1 MTLAEY
7 IKQNYNNDTYWFVS
21 ECEQSWHR
29 DRINNII
36 NIKEYLSGRHAI
48 LSRPDEVY
56 NGRTFKTRKIVLQ
69 YAKTILNFQT
79 SFLLG
84 KPATLSGDEKSI
96 KELKQVYKKSK
107 YNDIDYKILDKLCKY
122 GEIYEYLYFNNDN
135 RIKSKLINPE
145 DGYPIYS
152 DSLEYIGFIEHYTS
166 NGVSY
171 WNVFSD
177 NEVTEWTNA
186 GGYMH
191 ILGQYNNV
199 SGLPVIYKT
208 LNEMDERQG
217 RSDLED
223 YVNILDNM
231 EELISKYAD
240 AFYKFLNPIP
250 VVTGTKLNIGKN
262 GEGAVDANTVGYAL
276 QLDDGSNFNLVTN
289 RMDYKSLETIY
300 NMLRQALLDISMTP
314 SIITSGVEISNV
326 SETSIKMLYSMAQ
339 IKAQI
344 NSKYLVDGFR
354 YRWKLM
360 QKMLKLQNID
370 IDARDVEVVFNMSIP
385 QNDEEIITNLKT
397 LNEIGAIS
405 LESILANSPYCN
417 DVEGEKAR
425 IENSK
430 KVVTEPI
437 NQDK

>member
-1 MTLAEY
+1 MTLKEY
-7 IKQNYNNDTYWFVS
+7 IKQNYNNDNYWFVS

-29 DRINNII
+29 DRVDNIL

-56 NGRTFKTRKIVLQ
+56 NNRTFKTRKIVLQ

-107 YNDIDYKILDKLCKY
+107 YNDIDYKILDKLTKY
-122 GEIYEYLYFNNDN
+122 GIVYEYLFISYNG
-135 RIKSKLINPE
+135 RIKSKLINSE
-145 DGYPIYS
+145 DGYPVYD
-152 DSLEYIGFIEHYTS
+152 DSMNYLAFIEHYTS

-171 WNVFSD
+171 WNVFTD
-177 NEVTEWTNA
+177 NMVVKWTDA

-191 ILGQYNNV
+191 VTGQYNNI

-208 LNEMDERQG
+208 LDEVDERQG

-240 AFYKFLNPIP
+240 SFYKFLNPIP

-262 GEGAVDANTVGYAL
+262 GEGAIDANTVGYAL
-276 QLDDGSNFNLVTN
+276 QLDDGSKFELVEN
-289 RMDYKSLETIY
+289 RMDYKSLETVY
-300 NMLRQALLDISMTP
+300 NTLRQALLDISMTP

-344 NSKYLVDGFR
+344 NSKYLIDGFR

-360 QKMLKLQNID
+360 EKMLRYNDIS
-370 IDARDVEVVFNMSIP
+370 IDARDIEVVFDMAIP
-385 QNDEEIITNLKT
+385 QNDEEIINNLKT
-397 LNEIGAIS
+397 LNDIGAIS
-405 LESILANSPYCN
+405 LETLLSQSPYCN
-417 DVEGEKAR
+417 DVEGEKVK
-425 IENSK
+425 IESSNK
-430 KVVTEPI
+430 IVTEP
-437 NQDK
+437 

>member
-7 IKQNYNNDTYWFVS
+7 IKQNYNNSPYWFEQ

-29 DRINNII
+29 DRIDNIL

-48 LSRPDEVY
+48 LSRTDEVY
-56 NGRTFKTRKIVLQ
+56 NNRVFKTRKIVLQ

-84 KPATLSGDEKSI
+84 KPCTLSGDEKSI

-107 YNDIDYKILDKLCKY
+107 YNDIDYKILDKLTKY
-122 GEIYEYLYFNNDN
+122 GEVYEYLYFNNDN
-135 RIKSKLINPE
+135 RIKSKLINSE

-152 DSLEYIGFIEHYTS
+152 DSLEYIGFIEHYIS

-171 WNVFSD
+171 WNVFTDS
-177 NEVTEWTNA
+177 NVVEWTNA

-191 ILGQYNNV
+191 KVGQYNNV

-240 AFYKFLNPIP
+240 SFYKFLNPIP
-250 VVTGTKLNIGKN
+250 TLTGTKLNIGKG
-262 GEGAVDANTVGYAL
+262 GEGAINPDITGYCL
-276 QLDDGSNFNLVTN
+276 QIDDGSKFELVTN

-344 NSKYLVDGFR
+344 NSKYLIDGFR

-370 IDARDVEVVFNMSIP
+370 IDARDVEVVFDMAIP
-385 QNDEEIITNLKT
+385 SNDEEIINNLKT
-397 LNEIGAIS
+397 LNDMGAIS
-405 LESILANSPYCN
+405 LDSILSQSPYIN
-417 DVEGEKAR
+417 DVEGEKAK

-430 KVVTEPI
+430 KVVTEP
-437 NQDK
+437 

>member
-7 IKQNYNNDTYWFVS
+7 IKQNYNNSPYWFEQ
-21 ECEQSWHR
+21 ECEQSWHK
-29 DRINNII
+29 DRIDNIL
-36 NIKEYLSGRHAI
+36 NIKEYLSGKHAI

-84 KPATLSGDEKSI
+84 KPATLSGGEKSI

-107 YNDIDYKILDKLCKY
+107 YDDIDYKILDKLCKY
-122 GEIYEYLYFNNDN
+122 GIVYEYLYFNEDN
-135 RIKSKLINPE
+135 RIKSKLIDPE

-152 DSLEYIGFIEHYTS
+152 DSMEYLAFIEHYTS
-166 NGVSY
+166 NAVSY
-171 WNVFSD
+171 WNVFT
-177 NEVTEWTNA
+177 NNNVVEWTNA

-191 ILGQYNNV
+191 VTGQYNNI

-240 AFYKFLNPIP
+240 SFYKFLNPIP
-250 VVTGTKLNIGKN
+250 VMRGTKLNIGKN
-262 GEGAVDANTVGYAL
+262 GEGAINPNTVGYCL
-276 QLDDGSNFNLVTN
+276 QLDDNSDFNLITN

-300 NMLRQALLDISMTP
+300 NILRQALLDISMTP

-344 NSKYLVDGFR
+344 NSKYLIDGFR

-360 QKMLKLQNID
+360 EKMLKLQNVVID
-370 IDARDVEVVFNMSIP
+370 SRDVEVVFDMAIP
-385 QNDEEIITNLKT
+385 SNDEEIINNLKT
-397 LNEIGAIS
+397 LNDMGAIS
-405 LESILANSPYCN
+405 LETLLSQSPYIN

-430 KVVTEPI
+430 KVEPI

>member
-7 IKQNYNNDTYWFVS
+7 IKQNYNSPYWFVS

-29 DRINNII
+29 DRIDNIL
-36 NIKEYLSGRHAI
+36 NIKEYLSGKHAI

-152 DSLEYIGFIEHYTS
+152 DSMEYLAFIEHYTS
-166 NGVSY
+166 NAVSY
-171 WNVFSD
+171 WNVFT
-177 NEVTEWTNA
+177 NNNVVEWTNA

-191 ILGQYNNV
+191 KVGQYNNV

-240 AFYKFLNPIP
+240 SFYKFLNPIP
-250 VVTGTKLNIGKN
+250 TLTGTKLNIGKG
-262 GEGAVDANTVGYAL
+262 GEGAINPDIAGYCL
-276 QLDDGSNFNLVTN
+276 QIDDGSKFELVTN

-300 NMLRQALLDISMTP
+300 NILRQALLDISMTP

-360 QKMLKLQNID
+360 EKMLKLQNID
-370 IDARDVEVVFNMSIP
+370 IDARDVEVVFDMAIP
-385 QNDEEIITNLKT
+385 SNDEEIINNLKT
-397 LNEIGAIS
+397 LNDMGAIS
-405 LESILANSPYCN
+405 LETLLSQSPYIN
-417 DVEGEKAR
+417 DVEGEKAK
-425 IENSK
+425 IENNK
-430 KVVTEPI
+430 KVEPI

>member
-1 MTLAEY
+1 MTLKEY
-7 IKQNYNNDTYWFVS
+7 IKQNYNNDNYWFVS

-29 DRINNII
+29 DRVDNIL

-56 NGRTFKTRKIVLQ
+56 NNRTFKTRKIVLQ

-107 YNDIDYKILDKLCKY
+107 YNDIDYKILDKLTKY
-122 GEIYEYLYFNNDN
+122 GIVYEYLFISDN
-135 RIKSKLINPE
+135 GRIKSKLINPE
-145 DGYPIYS
+145 DGYPIY
-152 DSLEYIGFIEHYTS
+152 DDAMNYLAFIEHYTS

-171 WNVFSD
+171 WNVFNND
-177 NEVTEWTNA
+177 MVIQWTDA

-191 ILGQYNNV
+191 VTGQYNNI

-208 LNEMDERQG
+208 LDEVDERQG

-231 EELISKYAD
+231 EELISKYSD
-240 AFYKFLNPIP
+240 SFYKFLNPIP

-262 GEGAVDANTVGYAL
+262 GEGAIDANTVGYAL
-276 QLDDGSNFNLVTN
+276 QLDDGSKFELVEN
-289 RMDYKSLETIY
+289 RMDYKSLETVY

-344 NSKYLVDGFR
+344 NSKYLIDGFR

-360 QKMLKLQNID
+360 EKMLRYNDIS
-370 IDARDVEVVFNMSIP
+370 IDARDIEVVFDMAIP
-385 QNDEEIITNLKT
+385 QNDKEIIENLKV

-405 LESILANSPYCN
+405 LETLLSQSPYCN
-417 DVEGEKAR
+417 DVEGEKQR

-430 KVVTEPI
+430 KVVTEP
-437 NQDK
+437 

>member
-7 IKQNYNNDTYWFVS
+7 IKQNYNNSPYWFEQ

-56 NGRTFKTRKIVLQ
+56 NNRVFKTRKIVLQ

-84 KPATLSGDEKSI
+84 KPATLSGAEGTI
-96 KELKQVYKKSK
+96 KELKNIYKKSK

-122 GEIYEYLYFNNDN
+122 GEVYEYLYFSEDN
-135 RIKSKLINPE
+135 RIKSKLIDSE

-166 NGVSY
+166 NGISY
-171 WNVFSD
+171 WNVFDS
-177 NEVTEWTNA
+177 NVVVEWTNA

-191 ILGQYNNV
+191 KVGQYNNI

-208 LNEMDERQG
+208 DNEMDERQG

-240 AFYKFLNPIP
+240 SFYKFLNPIP

-262 GEGAVDANTVGYAL
+262 GEGAIDSNTVGYAL
-276 QLDDGSNFNLVTN
+276 QLDDGSKFELVTN
-289 RMDYKSLETIY
+289 RMDYKSLETVY
-300 NMLRQALLDISMTP
+300 NILRQSLLDISMTP

-360 QKMLKLQNID
+360 EKMLKLQNID
-370 IDARDVEVVFNMSIP
+370 IDARDVEVVFDMAIP
-385 QNDEEIITNLKT
+385 SNDEEIINNLKT
-397 LNEIGAIS
+397 LNDMGAIS
-405 LESILANSPYCN
+405 LETLLSQSPYIN
-417 DVEGEKAR
+417 DVEGEKAK
-425 IENSK
+425 IENNK
-430 KVVTEPI
+430 KVEPI

>member
-7 IKQNYNNDTYWFVS
+7 IKQNYNNSPYWFIQ
-21 ECEQSWHR
+21 ECEQSWHK
-29 DRINNII
+29 DMIDNIL
-36 NIKEYLSGRHAI
+36 NIKEYLSGKHAI
-48 LSRPDEVY
+48 LSTPDEVY
-56 NGRTFKTRKIVLQ
+56 NNRVFTTRKIVLQ

-122 GEIYEYLYFNNDN
+122 GIVYEYLYFNNDN
-135 RIKSKLINPE
+135 RIKSKLINSE

-152 DSLEYIGFIEHYTS
+152 DSMEYLAFIEHYTS
-166 NGVSY
+166 NGISY
-171 WNVFSD
+171 WNVFDDS
-177 NEVTEWTNA
+177 NVVEWTNA

-191 ILGQYNNV
+191 VTGQYNNI

-208 LNEMDERQG
+208 QNEMDERQG

-240 AFYKFLNPIP
+240 SFYKFLNPIP
-250 VVTGTKLNIGKN
+250 VMRGTKLNIGKN
-262 GEGAVDANTVGYAL
+262 GEGAINPDTVGYCL
-276 QLDDGSNFNLVTN
+276 QLDDNSDFNLITN

-300 NMLRQALLDISMTP
+300 NILRQALLDISMTP

-344 NSKYLVDGFR
+344 NSKYLIDGFR

-360 QKMLKLQNID
+360 EKMLKLQNVVID
-370 IDARDVEVVFNMSIP
+370 SRDVEVVFNMAIP
-385 QNDEEIITNLKT
+385 QNDKEVIENLKV
-397 LNEIGAIS
+397 LNDMGAIS
-405 LESILANSPYCN
+405 LDSILSQSPYCN
-417 DVEGEKAR
+417 DITSEKEK
-425 IENSK
+425 IENNK
-430 KVVTEPI
+430 KVVTEP
-437 NQDK
+437 

>member
-7 IKQNYNNDTYWFVS
+7 IKQNYNSPYWFVS

-29 DRINNII
+29 DRIDNIL
-36 NIKEYLSGRHAI
+36 NIKEYLSGKHAI
-48 LSRPDEVY
+48 LSRPNEVY
-56 NGRTFKTRKIVLQ
+56 NGRTFKTKKIVLQ

-84 KPATLSGDEKSI
+84 KPATLSGAEGTI
-96 KELKQVYKKSK
+96 KELKNIYKKSK
-107 YNDIDYKILDKLCKY
+107 YNDIDYKILDKLTKY
-122 GEIYEYLYFNNDN
+122 GEVYEYLYFSEDG

-152 DSLEYIGFIEHYTS
+152 DSMEYLAFIEHYTS
-166 NGVSY
+166 NGISY
-171 WNVFSD
+171 WNVFTD
-177 NEVTEWTNA
+177 NNVVEWTNA

-191 ILGQYNNV
+191 KVGQYNNV

-208 LNEMDERQG
+208 QNEEDERQG

-240 AFYKFLNPIP
+240 SFYKFLNPIP
-250 VVTGTKLNIGKN
+250 VMRGTKLNIGKN
-262 GEGAVDANTVGYAL
+262 GEGAINPDVVGYAL
-276 QLDDGSNFNLVTN
+276 QLDDNSDFNLITN

-314 SIITSGVEISNV
+314 SIITSGVQISNV

-344 NSKYLVDGFR
+344 NSKYLIDGFR

-370 IDARDVEVVFNMSIP
+370 IDARDVEVVFNMAIP
-385 QNDEEIITNLKT
+385 QNDKEVIENLKV

-405 LESILANSPYCN
+405 LDSILSQSPYCN
-417 DVEGEKAR
+417 DITSEKEK
-425 IENSK
+425 IEN
-430 KVVTEPI
+430 
-437 NQDK
+437 NRAN